1 MKRKVMLQLVVPLL
15 SLCVLFLLLT
25 MDPVRSQ
32 GRTELLEVSV
42 LFRDADSSAMSAARQ
57 GMEQAA
63 VDMDVELRFL
73 NLSEDG
79 LAEEQQELL
88 RREAENGAD
97 GVLLIPADRDVLCD
111 AVKEVSASIPVVTME
126 TEMADCGAA
135 GYVSVDNTA
144 LGEALGT
151 MTLNG
156 APEGSAVV
164 LVNTAPDATGISDR
178 VEAAAQV
185 LQAAQR
191 RVYFCRPY
199 GGDNLEEALKTEV
212 KTWSASAVLA
222 FDTAALEASAR
233 VLGQMGDAPL
243 LYGAGSSAAIAAY
256 LEQGT
261 ITAVAARNEFAAG
274 YLAVEMLVH
283 AINGTA
289 SPKAQLL
296 EFSVVR
302 KETMYQPEH
311 EKLLFPVTR

>member
-1 MKRKVMLQLVVPLL
+1 MKRKIMLQLVVPLL

-25 MDPVRSQ
+25 MDPIHSQ
-32 GRTELLEVSV
+32 GPTELSEVSV
-42 LFRDADSSAMSAARQ
+42 LFRDADSTAMSAARQ

-63 VDMDVELRFL
+63 VDMDVELRLL

-79 LAEEQQELL
+79 LASEQKELL
-88 RREAENGAD
+88 EREVENGAD
-97 GVLLIPADRDVLCD
+97 GVLLIPADRDVLAS
-111 AVKEVSASIPVVTME
+111 AVQEASATVPVVTME
-126 TEMADCGAA
+126 TDMTDDGAA

-144 LGEALGT
+144 LGEALGE

-156 APEGSAVV
+156 APEGAAVV
-164 LVNTAPDATGISDR
+164 LVNTAPDATGICDR
-178 VEAAAQV
+178 VKAAAQV
-185 LQAAQR
+185 LESADR

-199 GGDNLEEALKTEV
+199 GTDSLEEALAAEV
-212 KTWSASAVLA
+212 ENWSAAAVVA
-222 FDTAALEASAR
+222 FDTDALEGAAR
-233 VLGQMGDAPL
+233 TLAQMEKAPL

-274 YLAVEMLVH
+274 YLAVEMLVS
-283 AINGTA
+283 AINGTSA
-289 SPKAQLL
+289 PRIQLL

>member
-25 MDPVRSQ
+25 LDPVRSQ
-32 GRTELLEVSV
+32 GATELSEVSV
-42 LFRDADSSAMSAARQ
+42 IFRDADSASMSAARQ

-79 LAEEQQELL
+79 LADEQKEILE
-88 RREAENGAD
+88 REVDNGAD
-97 GVLLIPADRDVLCD
+97 GVLLIPADRDVLSS
-111 AVKEVSASIPVVTME
+111 AVEKTAVPVVTME
-126 TEMADCGAA
+126 TDMTDDGAE
-135 GYVSVDNTA
+135 GYVSVNNTA

-156 APEGSAVV
+156 APEGSAVI
-164 LVNTAPDATGISDR
+164 LVNTAPEATGISDR
-178 VEAAAQV
+178 VEAAARV
-185 LQAAQR
+185 LEAAER
-191 RVYFCRPY
+191 RVYICCPNR
-199 GGDNLEEALKTEV
+199 GERLEETLADQV
-212 KTWSASAVLA
+212 KERPVSAVVA
-222 FDTAALEASAR
+222 FDTDALETVAGTLA
-233 VLGQMGDAPL
+233 QMEDAPL
-243 LYGAGSSAAIAAY
+243 LYGAGASAAIAAY

-274 YLAVEMLVH
+274 YLAVEMLAN
-283 AINGTA
+283 AISGT
-289 SPKAQLL
+289 SFPKTQLL

-302 KETMYQPEH
+302 KETMYEPEN

>member
-32 GRTELLEVSV
+32 GPTELAEVSV
-42 LFRDADSSAMSAARQ
+42 LFRDADSTAMSAARQ

-63 VDMDVELRFL
+63 VDMDVELRLL

-79 LAEEQQELL
+79 LASEQKELL
-88 RREAENGAD
+88 EREVKNGAD
-97 GVLLIPADRDVLCD
+97 GVLLIPADRDVLAS
-111 AVKEVSASIPVVTME
+111 AVKEASVPVVTME
-126 TEMADCGAA
+126 TDMSDCGAV
-135 GYVSVDNTA
+135 GYVSMDNAA
-144 LGEALGT
+144 LGEALGN
-151 MTLNG
+151 MALNG

-164 LVNTAPDATGISDR
+164 LVNTAPDATGVSDR
-178 VEAAAQV
+178 MKAAARV
-185 LQAAQR
+185 LESADR
-191 RVYFCRPY
+191 RVYFCCPY
-199 GGDNLEEALKTEV
+199 GGDSLEEALTAEV
-212 KTWSASAVLA
+212 QNWSAAAVVA
-222 FDTAALEASAR
+222 FDTAALESAAQT
-233 VLGQMGDAPL
+233 LAQMEEAPL

-274 YLAVEMLVH
+274 YLAVERLVN
-283 AINGTA
+283 AIHGTA
-289 SPKAQLL
+289 SPKVQLL
-296 EFSVVR
+296 EFYVVR

>member
-1 MKRKVMLQLVVPLL
+1 MKRKIMLQLVVPLL

-32 GRTELLEVSV
+32 GPTELAEVSV
-42 LFRDADSSAMSAARQ
+42 LFRDADSTAMSAARQ

-63 VDMDVELRFL
+63 VDMDVELRLL

-79 LAEEQQELL
+79 LADEQKELL
-88 RREAENGAD
+88 EREVENGAD
-97 GVLLIPADRDVLCD
+97 GVLLIPADREVLSP
-111 AVKEVSASIPVVTME
+111 AVEASGVPVVTME
-126 TEMADCGAA
+126 TDMSDSGAA
-135 GYVSVDNTA
+135 GYVSMDNTA
-144 LGEALGT
+144 LGEALGN
-151 MTLNG
+151 MALNG
-156 APEGSAVV
+156 AAAGSAVV
-164 LVNTAPDATGISDR
+164 LVNTAPDATGITDR
-178 VEAAAQV
+178 VKAAAQV
-185 LQAAQR
+185 LEAADR
-191 RVYFCRPY
+191 RVYDCRPY
-199 GGDNLEEALKTEV
+199 GGDSLEKALQAEVEQWSAAAVVAFDTDALEEA
-212 KTWSASAVLA
+212 
-222 FDTAALEASAR
+222 AR
-233 VLGQMGDAPL
+233 ALGQMENPPL

-283 AINGTA
+283 AIRGTA
-289 SPKAQLL
+289 SPKVQLL

>member
-32 GRTELLEVSV
+32 GPAELWEVSV
-42 LFRDADSSAMSAARQ
+42 IFRDADSTAMSAARQ

-63 VDMDVELRFL
+63 VDMDVELRLL
-73 NLSEDG
+73 NLSADG
-79 LAEEQQELL
+79 QADEQ
-88 RREAENGAD
+88 REILEREVENGAD
-97 GVLLIPADRDVLCD
+97 GVLLIPADRDALAS
-111 AVKEVSASIPVVTME
+111 AVKEASVPVVTME
-126 TEMADCGAA
+126 TDMAADGAA

-156 APEGSAVV
+156 APEGSAVI
-164 LVNTAPDATGISDR
+164 LVNTAPEATGISDR
-178 VEAAAQV
+178 VEAAARV
-185 LQAAQR
+185 LEGAQR
-191 RVYFCRPY
+191 RVYICRP
-199 GGDNLEEALKTEV
+199 GQEGELEEALEATVEK
-212 KTWSASAVLA
+212 WSASAVVA
-222 FDTAALEASAR
+222 FDTSALEHAAR
-233 VLGQMGDAPL
+233 TLAQLEEAPL

-274 YLAVEMLVH
+274 YLAVEMLVN

-289 SPKAQLL
+289 GPRAQLL

-302 KETMYQPEH
+302 KETMYEPEH

>member
-1 MKRKVMLQLVVPLL
+1 MKRKIMLQLVVPLL

-32 GRTELLEVSV
+32 GPTELAEVSV
-42 LFRDADSSAMSAARQ
+42 LFRDADSAAMAAARQ

-63 VDMDVELRFL
+63 VDMDVELRLL

-79 LAEEQQELL
+79 LASEQKELL
-88 RREAENGAD
+88 EREVENGAD
-97 GVLLIPADRDVLCD
+97 GVLLIPADREVLAS
-111 AVKEVSASIPVVTME
+111 AVKASGVPVVTME
-126 TEMADCGAA
+126 TDMSDAGAA

-144 LGEALGT
+144 LGEALGN
-151 MTLNG
+151 MALNG
-156 APEGSAVV
+156 AAAGSAVV
-164 LVNTAPDATGISDR
+164 LVNTAPDATGITDR
-178 VEAAAQV
+178 VKAAAQV
-185 LQAAQR
+185 LEAADR
-191 RVYFCRPY
+191 RVYNCRPY
-199 GGDNLEEALKTEV
+199 GGDSLEEALKAEV
-212 KTWSASAVLA
+212 ETWSAAAVVA
-222 FDTAALEASAR
+222 FDTAALEEAAR
-233 VLGQMGDAPL
+233 ALGQMENPPL

-274 YLAVEMLVH
+274 YLAVEMLAH
-283 AINGTA
+283 AIRGTA
-289 SPKAQLL
+289 SPKRQLL

>member
-1 MKRKVMLQLVVPLL
+1 MGRKVMLQLVVPLL

-32 GRTELLEVSV
+32 GPSELWEVSV
-42 LFRDADSSAMSAARQ
+42 IFRDADSTAMSAARQ

-63 VDMDVELRFL
+63 VDMDVELRLL
-73 NLSEDG
+73 NLSADG
-79 LAEEQQELL
+79 QADEQ
-88 RREAENGAD
+88 REILEREVENGAD
-97 GVLLIPADRDVLCD
+97 GVLLIPADRDALAS
-111 AVKEVSASIPVVTME
+111 AVKEASVPVVTME
-126 TEMADCGAA
+126 TDMAADGAA

-156 APEGSAVV
+156 APEGSAVI
-164 LVNTAPDATGISDR
+164 LVNTAPEATGISDR
-178 VEAAAQV
+178 VEAAARV
-185 LQAAQR
+185 LEGAQR
-191 RVYFCRPY
+191 RVYICRP
-199 GGDNLEEALKTEV
+199 GQEGTVEK
-212 KTWSASAVLA
+212 WSASAVVA
-222 FDTAALEASAR
+222 FDTSALEHAAR
-233 VLGQMGDAPL
+233 TLAQMEEAPL

-274 YLAVEMLVH
+274 YLAVEMLVN

-289 SPKAQLL
+289 GPRAQLL

-302 KETMYQPEH
+302 KETMYEPEH

>member
-1 MKRKVMLQLVVPLL
+1 MKRKIMLQLVVPLL

-25 MDPVRSQ
+25 MDPIHSQ
-32 GRTELLEVSV
+32 GPTELSEVSV
-42 LFRDADSSAMSAARQ
+42 LFRDADSTAMSAARQ

-63 VDMDVELRFL
+63 VDMDVELRLL

-79 LAEEQQELL
+79 LASEQKELL
-88 RREAENGAD
+88 EREVENGAD
-97 GVLLIPADRDVLCD
+97 GVLLIPADRDALAS
-111 AVKEVSASIPVVTME
+111 AVQEASASVPVVTME
-126 TEMADCGAA
+126 TDMTDDGAA

-144 LGEALGT
+144 LGEALGE

-156 APEGSAVV
+156 APEGAAVV
-164 LVNTAPDATGISDR
+164 LVNTAPDATGICDR
-178 VEAAAQV
+178 VKAAAQV
-185 LQAAQR
+185 LESADR

-199 GGDNLEEALKTEV
+199 GTDSLEEALAAEV
-212 KTWSASAVLA
+212 ENWSAAAVVA
-222 FDTAALEASAR
+222 FDTDALEGAAR
-233 VLGQMGDAPL
+233 TLAQMEEAPL

-274 YLAVEMLVH
+274 YLAVEMLVS
-283 AINGTA
+283 AINGTSA
-289 SPKAQLL
+289 PRIQLL

>member
-1 MKRKVMLQLVVPLL
+1 MGRKVMLQLVVPLL

-32 GRTELLEVSV
+32 GPAELWEVSV
-42 LFRDADSSAMSAARQ
+42 IFRDADSTAMSAARQ

-63 VDMDVELRFL
+63 VDMDVELRLL
-73 NLSEDG
+73 NLSADG
-79 LAEEQQELL
+79 QADEQ
-88 RREAENGAD
+88 REILEREVENGAD
-97 GVLLIPADRDVLCD
+97 GVLLIPADRDALAS
-111 AVKEVSASIPVVTME
+111 AVKEASVPVVTME
-126 TEMADCGAA
+126 TDMAADGAA

-156 APEGSAVV
+156 APEGSAVI
-164 LVNTAPDATGISDR
+164 LVNTAPEATGISDR
-178 VEAAAQV
+178 VEAAARV
-185 LQAAQR
+185 LEGAQR
-191 RVYFCRPY
+191 RVYICCPDRE
-199 GGDNLEEALKTEV
+199 GELEEALEATVEK
-212 KTWSASAVLA
+212 WSASAVVA
-222 FDTAALEASAR
+222 FDTSALEHAAR
-233 VLGQMGDAPL
+233 TLAQLEEAPL

-274 YLAVEMLVH
+274 YLAVEMLVN

-289 SPKAQLL
+289 GPRAQLL

-302 KETMYQPEH
+302 KETMYEPEH

>member
-1 MKRKVMLQLVVPLL
+1 MGRKVMLQLVVPLL

-32 GRTELLEVSV
+32 GPAELWEVSV
-42 LFRDADSSAMSAARQ
+42 IFRDADSTAMSAARQ

-63 VDMDVELRFL
+63 VDMDVELRLL
-73 NLSEDG
+73 NLSADG
-79 LAEEQQELL
+79 QADEQ
-88 RREAENGAD
+88 REILEREVENGAD
-97 GVLLIPADRDVLCD
+97 GVLLIPADRDALAS
-111 AVKEVSASIPVVTME
+111 AVKEASVPVVTME
-126 TEMADCGAA
+126 TDMAADGAA

-156 APEGSAVV
+156 APEGSAVI
-164 LVNTAPDATGISDR
+164 LVNTAPEATGISDR
-178 VEAAAQV
+178 VEAAARV
-185 LQAAQR
+185 LEGAQR
-191 RVYFCRPY
+191 RAYICCP
-199 GGDNLEEALKTEV
+199 GQEGELEEALQATVEK
-212 KTWSASAVLA
+212 WSASAVVA
-222 FDTAALEASAR
+222 FDTSALEHAAR
-233 VLGQMGDAPL
+233 TLAQLEEAPL

-274 YLAVEMLVH
+274 YLAVEMLVN

-289 SPKAQLL
+289 GPRAQLL

-302 KETMYQPEH
+302 KETMYEPEH

>member
-1 MKRKVMLQLVVPLL
+1 MGRKVMLQLVVPLL

-32 GRTELLEVSV
+32 GPAELWEVSV
-42 LFRDADSSAMSAARQ
+42 IFRDADSTAMSAARQ

-63 VDMDVELRFL
+63 VDMDVELRLL
-73 NLSEDG
+73 NLSADG
-79 LAEEQQELL
+79 QADEQ
-88 RREAENGAD
+88 REILEREVENGAD
-97 GVLLIPADRDVLCD
+97 GVLLIPADRDALAS
-111 AVKEVSASIPVVTME
+111 AVKEASVPVVTME
-126 TEMADCGAA
+126 TDMAADGAA

-156 APEGSAVV
+156 APEGSAVI
-164 LVNTAPDATGISDR
+164 LVNTAPEATGISDR
-178 VEAAAQV
+178 VEAAARV
-185 LQAAQR
+185 LEGAQR
-191 RVYFCRPY
+191 RVYICCP
-199 GGDNLEEALKTEV
+199 GQEGELEETLEATVEK
-212 KTWSASAVLA
+212 WSASAVVA
-222 FDTAALEASAR
+222 FDTSALEHAAR
-233 VLGQMGDAPL
+233 TLAQLEEAPL
-243 LYGAGSSAAIAAY
+243 LYGAGY

-274 YLAVEMLVH
+274 YLAVEMLVN

-289 SPKAQLL
+289 GPRAQLL

-302 KETMYQPEH
+302 KETMYEPEH

>member
-1 MKRKVMLQLVVPLL
+1 MGRKVMLQLVVPLL

-32 GRTELLEVSV
+32 GPAELWEVSV
-42 LFRDADSSAMSAARQ
+42 IFRDADSTAMSAARQ

-63 VDMDVELRFL
+63 VDMDVELRLL
-73 NLSEDG
+73 NLSADG
-79 LAEEQQELL
+79 QADEQ
-88 RREAENGAD
+88 REILEREVENGAD
-97 GVLLIPADRDVLCD
+97 GVLLIPADRDALAS
-111 AVKEVSASIPVVTME
+111 AVKEASVPVVTME
-126 TEMADCGAA
+126 TDMAADGAA

-156 APEGSAVV
+156 APEGSAVI
-164 LVNTAPDATGISDR
+164 LVNTAPKATGISDR
-178 VEAAAQV
+178 VEAAARV
-185 LQAAQR
+185 LEGAQR
-191 RVYFCRPY
+191 RVYICCP
-199 GGDNLEEALKTEV
+199 GQEGELEEALEATVEK
-212 KTWSASAVLA
+212 WSASAVVA
-222 FDTAALEASAR
+222 FDTSALEHAAR
-233 VLGQMGDAPL
+233 TLAQLEEAPL

-274 YLAVEMLVH
+274 YLAVEMLVN

-289 SPKAQLL
+289 GPRAQLL

-302 KETMYQPEH
+302 KETMYEPEH

>member
-25 MDPVRSQ
+25 MDPVHSQ
-32 GRTELLEVSV
+32 GPTELSEVSV
-42 LFRDADSSAMSAARQ
+42 LFRDADSTAMSAARQ

-79 LAEEQQELL
+79 LASEQKELL
-88 RREAENGAD
+88 EREVENGAD
-97 GVLLIPADRDVLCD
+97 GVLLIPADRDVLCS
-111 AVKEVSASIPVVTME
+111 AVEAASASIPVVTME
-126 TEMADCGAA
+126 TDMSDCGAA
-135 GYVSVDNTA
+135 GYVSMDNTA

-151 MTLNG
+151 MALNG

-199 GGDNLEEALKTEV
+199 GGDSLETALRTEV
-212 KTWSASAVLA
+212 ENWSASAVVA
-222 FDTAALEASAR
+222 FDTSALERAAR
-233 VLGQMGDAPL
+233 TLAQMEDAPL
-243 LYGAGSSAAIAAY
+243 LYGAGASATIAAY

-261 ITAVAARNEFAAG
+261 ITSVAARNEFAAG

-283 AINGTA
+283 AIQGT
-289 SPKAQLL
+289 SFPKAQLL

>member
-1 MKRKVMLQLVVPLL
+1 MGRKVMLQLVVPLL

-32 GRTELLEVSV
+32 GPAELWEVSV
-42 LFRDADSSAMSAARQ
+42 IFRDADSAAMSAARQ

-63 VDMDVELRFL
+63 VDMDVELRLL
-73 NLSEDG
+73 NLSADG
-79 LAEEQQELL
+79 QADEQ
-88 RREAENGAD
+88 REILEREVENGAD
-97 GVLLIPADRDVLCD
+97 GVLLIPADRDALAS
-111 AVKEVSASIPVVTME
+111 AVKEASVPVVTME
-126 TEMADCGAA
+126 TDMAADGAA

-156 APEGSAVV
+156 APEGSAVI
-164 LVNTAPDATGISDR
+164 LVNTAPEATGISDR
-178 VEAAAQV
+178 VEAAARV
-185 LQAAQR
+185 LEGAQR
-191 RVYFCRPY
+191 RVYICCPDQE
-199 GGDNLEEALKTEV
+199 GELEEALEATVEK
-212 KTWSASAVLA
+212 WSASAVVA
-222 FDTAALEASAR
+222 FDTSALEHAAR
-233 VLGQMGDAPL
+233 TLAQLEEAPL

-274 YLAVEMLVH
+274 YLAVEMLVN

-289 SPKAQLL
+289 GPRAQLL

-302 KETMYQPEH
+302 KETMYEPEH
-311 EKLLFPVTR
+311 EKLLFPVNR